1 MQPASA
7 ADAAAAWHDRANI
20 SKLIST
26 VKKIKPMDRIGMG
39 YERGPDGRIRFCL
52 EHKKTGC
59 SVTKLQKKW
68 NNLRQILTRELPDNQ
83 DVREDQHYDYNNFL
97 CGACGVW
104 AVKIKMKQHRK
115 KCVSNPDCKGVLA
128 AKKTIRKKPRAAAA
142 AAAIPQQQQ
151 VVYPLHDAA
160 GRGHTEAVKLLL
172 AAKASVDAPNKN
184 GSARCR

>member
-20 SKLIST
+20 SELIST

-52 EHKKTGC
+52 ERKKNGC
-59 SVTKLQKKW
+59 SENKLQKKW
-68 NNLRQILTRELPDNQ
+68 NKLRQILPNNQ

-97 CGACGVW
+97 CSACGVW

-115 KCVSNPDCKGVLA
+115 KCVANDDCKGVLA
-128 AKKTIRKKPRAAAA
+128 ANKPIRKRRKPRATEAKKQAELAAA
-142 AAAIPQQQQ
+142 AEALKAT
-151 VVYPLHDAA
+151 
-160 GRGHTEAVKLLL
+160 GHG
-172 AAKASVDAPNKN
+172 PM
-184 GSARCR
+184 R